1 MNFSFEIESLYSPTT
16 INIGVKPKANYRQY
30 LSILPIIRFR
40 LSLGFTAKLKLYSDY
55 PDSDGFFADFLGEVT
70 SESLL
75 AEREGFKPPKR
86 TSRFP
91 DFESGPFGHSGISPK
106 GDSSLPPITECKGS
120 NYNPIEQLIA
130 FSKYGES
137 FTTIEAFSKK
147 G

>member
-1 MNFSFEIESLYSPTT
+1 M
-16 INIGVKPKANYRQY
+16 
-30 LSILPIIRFR
+30 IRLR
-40 LSLGFTAKLKLYSDY
+40 LSLR
-55 PDSDGFFADFLGEVT
+55 VT

-120 NYNPIEQLIA
+120 NYNSNEQLIA
-130 FSKYGES
+130 FSKCGGGE
-137 FTTIEAFSKK
+137 T
-147 G
+147 